1 MKNKAYQFA
10 QMTEEDRSM
19 HLFYGIESM
28 VDTLQVIGNELD
40 PESPSGNS
48 RLALLTD
55 LSDQIEALYDR
66 VHKDFIDKKTKE
78 AINYAI

>member
-1 MKNKAYQFA
+1 MKNKAYQFQ

-28 VDTLQVIGNELD
+28 VETLEIIGRELD
-40 PESPSGNS
+40 TESRNGST

-55 LSDQIEALYDR
+55 ISDQIESLYDR

>member
-1 MKNKAYQFA
+1 MKNKAYQFQ

-28 VDTLQVIGNELD
+28 VETLEIIGRELD
-40 PESPSGNS
+40 TESRNGST

-55 LSDQIEALYDR
+55 LSDQIESLYDR

-78 AINYAI
+78 AIAYSI